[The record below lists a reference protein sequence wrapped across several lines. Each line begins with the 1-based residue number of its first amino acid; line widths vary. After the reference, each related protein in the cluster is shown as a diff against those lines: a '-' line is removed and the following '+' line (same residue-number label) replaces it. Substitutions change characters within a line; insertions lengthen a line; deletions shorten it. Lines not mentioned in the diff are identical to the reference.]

1 MSHHYQLVG
10 LVYYLNRSA
19 VVEIHWDS
27 SVREEMFKPDSC
39 GQVQPAAILGI
50 QEQSHTQKAITRT
63 FCPVVF
69 PKST

>member
-1 MSHHYQLVG
+1 
-10 LVYYLNRSA
+10 
-19 VVEIHWDS
+19 
-27 SVREEMFKPDSC
+27 MFKPDSC

-69 PKST
+69 PESTWDEVPEEEMFWKTVQRNIDNISLPAQRALL